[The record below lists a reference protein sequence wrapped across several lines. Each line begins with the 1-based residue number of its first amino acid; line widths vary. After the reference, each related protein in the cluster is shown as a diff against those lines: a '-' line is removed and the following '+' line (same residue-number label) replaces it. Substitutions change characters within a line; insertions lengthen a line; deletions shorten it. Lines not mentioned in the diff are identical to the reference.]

1 MLLNFKMTDM
11 TLQTISDIVTT
22 CLCLHNMCNIHD
34 NELDLNWAK
43 NAKED
48 MKKIIIRIIW

>member
-22 CLCLHNMCNIHD
+22 CLCLHNMCIIHD